1 MLKADSFKNF
11 KHSGLHTD
19 KELFKKVNYNLYFYN
34 YKIYH
39 EEKSSILLEK
49 SSESIG
55 NLTKIGGIWSHF
67 GSDDKVQNLSNFLSI
82 QIFFFKLSWNPST
95 VSWKLKREKF
105 QKKPCIQQVC
115 KIFQRIN
122 ISYPLIIRTRT
133 CAY

>member
-11 KHSGLHTD
+11 KHSRLHID
-19 KELFKKVNYNLYFYN
+19 KELFKKVNYNLSFYN

-67 GSDDKVQNLSNFLSI
+67 GSDDKIQNLSNFLSI

-95 VSWKLKREKF
+95 LS
-105 QKKPCIQQVC
+105 
-115 KIFQRIN
+115 
-122 ISYPLIIRTRT
+122 
-133 CAY
+133 